1 MLRRV
6 WAKTDTTDT
15 WKPKVE
21 EHIYSDGSLFYSFR
35 DRHGRAFDLKGLR
48 EAQSIIREYKM
59 EDVTD
64 EMYKGGWIRPD
75 IYKEVVAQ
83 RYAE

>member
-6 WAKTDTTDT
+6 WAKTNATST

-35 DRHGRAFDLKGLR
+35 DRFGRTFNLKNLR
-48 EAQSIIREYKM
+48 EAQSIIRDYKM

-75 IYKEVVAQ
+75 IYKEVVSQ

>member
-6 WAKTDTTDT
+6 WAKTNTTDT
-15 WKPKVE
+15 WKTKVE

-35 DRHGRAFDLKGLR
+35 DRYGRAFNLKSLR
-48 EAQSIIREYKM
+48 EAQSIIRDYKM

-75 IYKEVVAQ
+75 IYKEVVSQ

>member
-6 WAKTDTTDT
+6 WAKTNATST

-35 DRHGRAFDLKGLR
+35 DSHGRAYDLKHEV
-48 EAQSIIREYKM
+48 EAMKVVADYKM

-64 EMYKGGWIRPD
+64 EMYKGGWILPD
-75 IYKEVVAQ
+75 IYKEVVSQ